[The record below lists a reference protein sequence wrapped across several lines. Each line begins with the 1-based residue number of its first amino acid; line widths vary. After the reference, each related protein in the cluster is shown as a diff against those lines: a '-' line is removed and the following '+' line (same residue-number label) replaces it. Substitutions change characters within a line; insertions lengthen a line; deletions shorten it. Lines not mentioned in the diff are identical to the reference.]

1 MGNIIMSKQESKQ
14 LLIFEKLKRK
24 EITQAIAAQILD
36 LSERWVR
43 TKFRRYTTDGPE
55 GLLHKGRG
63 RPSNKR
69 WSKEQEDQAIE
80 LLHGPFKGF
89 GPTFAAEKLAELHS
103 ITVSH
108 ETLRKSMIRNGLWF
122 IKSPQ
127 SKHRRWRE
135 RKICRGIMVQLDG
148 SPHDWFEGRAP
159 KCTLLVFI
167 DDATSEILWAEF
179 AVSESTEALFQ
190 ATKNYMTKH
199 GIPASFYVDYGGVFS
214 VNTNN
219 PDREKK
225 TQYERAIQ
233 ELGARV
239 IHASSPQAKG
249 RVERA
254 NRTLQDR
261 LVKELRLQKISTM
274 KTANAFVQSGYL
286 DKHNSQFAVLAAEP
300 ADAHRSI
307 DGINLSSIFCLKN
320 KRVLQNDF
328 TIAYRKRIFQIEQH
342 QKTILRPKDKIVVRE
357 HLDGS
362 ISLAIRS
369 VLLNSTEIGKRP
381 PKQLPVKVVRAL
393 VHHKPSP
400 EHPWRK
406 SPRNRTQQLSQF
418 R

>member
-63 RPSNKR
+63 RPSKKR

-135 RKICRGIMVQLDG
+135 RKTCRGIMVQLDG

-286 DKHNSQFAVLAAEP
+286 DRHNSQFAVLAAEP

-400 EHPWRK
+400 EHPRRK